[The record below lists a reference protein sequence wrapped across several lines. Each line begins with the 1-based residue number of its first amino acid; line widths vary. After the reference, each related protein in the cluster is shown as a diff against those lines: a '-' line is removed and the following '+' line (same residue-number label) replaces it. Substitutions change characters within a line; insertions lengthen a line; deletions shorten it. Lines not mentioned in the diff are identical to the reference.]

1 MDDIK
6 KTVTDII
13 NANFPAAT
21 TDAGQTVAQSMVDKI
36 IKEALNNPATQQAG
50 INKLKSIVSEL
61 KGKELGE
68 TVTNSII
75 SGIRSHLL
83 SPVTQSSIIEDVTRL
98 FGVDDKEIVKK
109 ARDAYTKY
117 SSALKNASSAVGIDA
132 AFFEKAFEDPMGS
145 LKTAVQGTDITDL
158 LENTLGRAFYQ
169 GMADN
174 AAIADQKLNGII
186 GNIDKYR
193 KVAAGI
199 AREKINPFAG
209 FGKDESGKDVF
220 DPSGMLE
227 GFEEKFAKE
236 AIDLSLALNIDTA
249 DARAGLDAAYKG
261 LTNFAEQ
268 SADLEIK
275 TDFGKSI
282 KGVTALVVTAKAFG
296 MTVEEIT
303 KKADD
308 MGARFGVKSADIIG
322 RFETMAKAG
331 AKAGIAPELII
342 DTVMEAASG
351 FADLGDA
358 TEESA
363 AMLERFLDPKN
374 PQRMKMQIEAYKN
387 AAQGISKMTDNM
399 KAFVGMGTE
408 IAGGG
413 GAIESIMR
421 LDAAIKSG
429 DQDALQEIFD
439 QAISRIESITGA
451 PMMTLQEAVDTG
463 QEQVAYQQMQML
475 QQMGLATSRGQASE
489 VVEAYRRGGIGVEGL
504 RSLGGGPG
512 LMETAVAKEGAG
524 RGFFDRAGT
533 QAQALADRES
543 MQLMFK
549 TKIGG
554 KTMAERG
561 TEMGEGVSDIGRL
574 LYGVEDAAQAMGSD
588 DTARDL
594 TERKLSRLLAREKL
608 KKISEDR
615 AEAERKAQEGNVRA
629 RSGATTRQVDASVLA
644 RGEATAEEQTAAADS
659 RASSAAAVKEYATGT
674 RSNAESTE
682 TSGSSSVRTESTKA
696 ILEQTNSSR
705 DSAEMRINK
714 IIQLSDKNAQVLAK
728 SSNDIANA
736 ADRVYAAALAFE
748 KATAKGVQIGL
759 SDEARKTLNI
769 ENIAKMIRDQVSD
782 AAASKS
788 R

>member
-75 SGIRSHLL
+75 SGIKSSLL

-98 FGVDDKEIVKK
+98 FGVNAPEIEKK
-109 ARDAYTKY
+109 AKEAYVKY
-117 SSALKNASSAVGIDA
+117 SSALKNASAAIGLDA
-132 AFFEKAFEDPMGS
+132 GFFEKAFEDPLGS

-158 LENTLGRAFYQ
+158 MENALGRKFYQ
-169 GMADN
+169 GVADN

-199 AREKINPFAG
+199 AREKINPFAS

-220 DPSGMLE
+220 DPSGMLD
-227 GFEEKFAKE
+227 GFEKE
-236 AIDLSLALNIDTA
+236 FSENAIDLALALNIDTD
-249 DARAGLDAAYKG
+249 DARAGLNAAYKG

-275 TDFGKSI
+275 TDFGKPI
-282 KGVTALVVTAKAFG
+282 KGINALVVTAKAFG

-308 MGARFGVKSADIIG
+308 MGARFGVKSSDIIG
-322 RFETMAKAG
+322 RFEMMAKAG

-489 VVEAYRRGGIGVEGL
+489 VVEAYRRGGVGVEGL

-512 LMETAVAKEGAG
+512 LMETAVSKEGAG

-561 TEMGEGVSDIGRL
+561 MEMGEGVSDIGRL

-588 DTARDL
+588 DTATLLSDL
-594 TERKLSRLLAREKL
+594 AKRRLASREKF
-608 KKISEDR
+608 KKISEDK
-615 AEAERKAQEGNVRA
+615 AEAERRAQEGNVRA
-629 RSGATTRQVDASVLA
+629 RSGATTGTVDAAALA
-644 RGEATAEEQTAAADS
+644 RSASITEEQSASADTRTSATAEAMQGAKTNRDTAQSLETSNSRVTRTTGANAIVEQT
-659 RASSAAAVKEYATGT
+659 
-674 RSNAESTE
+674 
-682 TSGSSSVRTESTKA
+682 KA
-696 ILEQTNSSR
+696 SR

-769 ENIAKMIRDQVSD
+769 ESIERMIKDRVDG
-782 AAASKS
+782 AAAAKP